1 MKKDL
6 LEKELQKEIKKFRWK
21 RRCLKFHIFLHRQKL
36 NVIQFFAIS
45 EAKVIG
51 VKYKIE
57 NLISDMRGV
66 EKEAEEEA
74 FYRLY
79 LRNN

>member
-21 RRCLKFHIFLHRQKL
+21 RRYLRFHIFLHQQKL
-36 NVIQFFAIS
+36 NM
-45 EAKVIG
+45 IG
-51 VKYKIE
+51 FLAVPEINIIRIKYKIQT
-57 NLISDMRGV
+57 LISDIKSI

-79 LRNN
+79 LREN